1 MIIDEATQR
10 KESRLRS
17 EEGNSAESLGKYEY
31 LRCELGRNRPI
42 SRPRTSS

>member
-17 EEGNSAESLGKYEY
+17 EESTVWNPWE
-31 LRCELGRNRPI
+31 NMNI
-42 SRPRTSS
+42 